1 MDCLACPMA
10 LPKMGVRMLAS
21 THYTI
26 MEPLL
31 ESFKEG
37 YRTTMGPEAEEVFRR
52 ADEIRRRGR
61 YIDKE

>member
-1 MDCLACPMA
+1 M
-10 LPKMGVRMLAS
+10 VRMLAS

-37 YRTTMGPEAEEVFRR
+37 YRYAMGSEAEAVFQR
-52 ADEIRRRGR
+52 AEEIRRRGR
-61 YIDKE
+61 YVDKE